1 MEKYSKQN
9 QKNLNNINNL
19 FNQNAQDKILRS
31 KSKNIYLQQKQ
42 HHNNKQK
49 INSNAYTKPKIT
61 QNIKNNNNNI
71 NEINTISLNYNNN
84 NSNTNNNNDKLLNK
98 INSINYQNEFKKKKL
113 DLIELKLLRE
123 ENEILKKKIV
133 EQNEKLNSLKGIFIH
148 NYSKIKSL
156 RKQYE
161 HYKRA
166 LHRSFFDENN
176 ENNLLKEKMEEEFA
190 LRMVEQQIM
199 DEICPNPD
207 KMSYEQLLQLEEEVG
222 NVNKGMSK
230 DKIKEIPLK
239 PYHKALFE
247 DNCQCIICME
257 SFSENELVKQLP
269 CGHIFH
275 GDCIDHWLSQQKNC
289 PFCKA
294 ECTNFQ

>member
-1 MEKYSKQN
+1 MENY
-9 QKNLNNINNL
+9 KNSEQANVNSINNIYSQNINL
-19 FNQNAQDKILRS
+19 QNKILRS

-49 INSNAYTKPKIT
+49 INSNAYSKPKIT
-61 QNIKNNNNNI
+61 QKSKNNNNI
-71 NEINTISLNYNNN
+71 NEINSINLNYNNN
-84 NSNTNNNNDKLLNK
+84 NEKLLNK
-98 INSINYQNEFKKKKL
+98 INNINCQNEFKMKNL
-113 DLIELKLLRE
+113 DLIELKFLRE
-123 ENEILKKKIV
+123 ENEVLKKKLV

-148 NYSKIKSL
+148 NYNKIKSL

-166 LHRSFFDENN
+166 LHRSFFDESN
-176 ENNLLKEKMEEEFA
+176 ENNLLKEKMEKEFA

-207 KMSYEQLLQLEEEVG
+207 KMSYEQLLQLEENVG

-294 ECTNFQ
+294 ECTNYQ